1 MKDKLSRDAF
11 RKVLN
16 HEVHVLRL
24 GHRVHRDKR
33 VTTHLALAAR
43 AFGASVLYLAG
54 KRDIRLEK
62 TIEKVSQL
70 WGKGFV
76 VEYVKN
82 WESLVAEWREHGG
95 IVVHLTM
102 YGIPFQSV
110 IEEIRELK
118 RPVLL
123 VVGGKKVPRK
133 MYELADYNLSV
144 TSQPHSE
151 VSSLAVF
158 LDNLFMGSELVK
170 NFIDSKIIIVPSP
183 RGKMVLRTLS
193 QGVSIS
199 EH

>member
-1 MKDKLSRDAF
+1 M
-11 RKVLN
+11 
-16 HEVHVLRL
+16 LRL
-24 GHRVHRDKR
+24 GHRINRDKR

-43 AFGASVLYLAG
+43 AFGASALYLTG
-54 KRDIRLEK
+54 ERDARLEK
-62 TIEKVSQL
+62 SIERVSQC
-70 WGKGFV
+70 WGKGFI

-82 WESLVAEWREHGG
+82 WDNLVAKWRGKGG
-95 IVVHLTM
+95 VVVHLTM
-102 YGIPFQSV
+102 YGIPFQNV

-123 VVGGKKVPRK
+123 VVGGKKVPWK
-133 MYELADYNLSV
+133 IFELADYNLSV

-170 NFIDSKIIIVPSP
+170 NFIDSKIIIIPSP
-183 RGKMVLRTLS
+183 RGKVALRTLS
-193 QGVSIS
+193 QEVSTG